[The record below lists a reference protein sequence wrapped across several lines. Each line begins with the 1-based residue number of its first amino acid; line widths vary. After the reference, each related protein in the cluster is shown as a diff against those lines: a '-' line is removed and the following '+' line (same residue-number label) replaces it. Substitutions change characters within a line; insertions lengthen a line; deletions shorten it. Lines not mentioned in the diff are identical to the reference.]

1 MLRPRTKQYFPGGP
15 PTLFWLSVVAS
26 AAVLVPDGAQAAAA
40 SRIIAIKKEPYVFR
54 KALLGAPSG
63 TRTQDPLIKS
73 QLLSQLTNTNG
84 VIKAFH
90 LAFLPLKTADMF
102 LSHGW

>member
-54 KALLGAPSG
+54 KA
-63 TRTQDPLIKS
+63 
-73 QLLSQLTNTNG
+73 
-84 VIKAFH
+84 V
-90 LAFLPLKTADMF
+90 
-102 LSHGW
+102 